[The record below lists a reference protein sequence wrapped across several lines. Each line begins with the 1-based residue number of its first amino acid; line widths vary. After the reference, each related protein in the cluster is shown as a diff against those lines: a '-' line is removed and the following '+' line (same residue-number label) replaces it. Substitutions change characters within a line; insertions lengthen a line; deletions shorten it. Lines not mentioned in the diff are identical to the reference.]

1 MIDIAAN
8 LVDGMY
14 SGVYHGARCHLPDLE
29 TVIARARRYGLSFVI
44 VTCTNKKDYLA
55 SDFVLDHPGF
65 LARTIGFHPTN
76 AGELN
81 ATTKAWF
88 LERLSTLSEDTVA
101 IGELGLDYDRLH
113 FATKEVQLKAFK
125 WQLEQALKYPHL
137 PLFLHCRAAAE
148 DFVPLMQ
155 AHKDRLVEAGKPL
168 KGVVHSFTGT
178 MEELHQMLALG
189 LDIGLN
195 GCSLK
200 NKENIAVAAAVP
212 LSRLHLETDCPWCE
226 IRPSHD
232 SYPHVKPITRQHF
245 KNTSKPAV
253 YDEKQHSTFVKS
265 RLEPA
270 HINMVADVLAD
281 VLQDEALKSL
291 PPSERLQHLKR
302 VTTRNSV
309 TLFNL
314 PVDPEVC
321 PPNALL
327 S

>member
-14 SGVYHGARCHLPDLE
+14 SGVYHGSRCHLPDLE
-29 TVIARARRYGLSFVI
+29 TVVTRARRYGLSFVI
-44 VTCTNKKDYLA
+44 VTCTNKRDYLA
-55 SDFVLDHPGF
+55 SDFVLDHPTF

-81 ATTKAWF
+81 ATTKEWF
-88 LERLSTLSEDTVA
+88 LEQLSTLPRDTVA
-101 IGELGLDYDRLH
+101 IGELGLDYDRLS

-125 WQLEQALKYPHL
+125 WQLEQALKYPQL

-148 DFVPLMQ
+148 DFIPLLQDHREKLMGIGQ
-155 AHKDRLVEAGKPL
+155 SL

-178 MEELHQMLALG
+178 MDELHQMLSLG

-200 NKENIAVAAAVP
+200 TKDNMLVAAAVP

-226 IRPSHD
+226 IRPTHD
-232 SYPHVKPITRQHF
+232 SYAHIKPITRQHF
-245 KNTSKPAV
+245 KNTTKPSV

-270 HINMVADVLAD
+270 HINMVAEVLAD
-281 VLQDEALKSL
+281 ILQDETLKPLS
-291 PPSERLQHLKR
+291 PSERLQRLKR
-302 VTTRNSV
+302 VTAQNSA

-314 PVDPEVC
+314 PVDPTAQV
-321 PPNALL
+321 PNALL